1 MGQLDLPVEAGV
13 EYQVTTSFV
22 VNMNGITGGGG
33 DIVFLLES
41 LVSDTVDVEP
51 DSLVIEPDTA
61 LSR

>member
-22 VNMNGITGGGG
+22 VNMNGIMGGGG
-33 DIVFLLES
+33 EAMFIVES
-41 LVSDTVDVEP
+41 LVPDTVDVEP
-51 DSLVIEPDTA
+51 DPSAIEPDTA